1 MSRRVVRSTH
11 EIRRL
16 TGFLVILFL
25 AAIVPVESYSA
36 GNPYDEVER
45 TVHNILPPSGSFT
58 LKDLCLSCHVDG
70 NIYVPGMPL
79 PTEEASLPI
88 FPVFGSPEEQ
98 KPAWEPDTTTKT
110 FDVPKSWPLPR
121 NMSPERPFGISA
133 DCLGCHDGAIAADVH
148 QGKERRGAEGA
159 TALSNLLDRLEARLG
174 TNPSRPTSAIPD
186 HPISTIYP
194 ISPDGTQLIEKVISS
209 QTRYFPIPD
218 LQDEQLVLPTAR
230 TSQYYAQTPGNPK
243 RGQTDDEA
251 KVLARAA
258 DEGDDP
264 REQFRLIHTTF
275 GVMHCDSCHNAHSE
289 LHAGF
294 LRDKSPQ
301 LCLVCHD
308 R

>member
-1 MSRRVVRSTH
+1 MNRRMGRLLH
-11 EIRRL
+11 ETRRL
-16 TGFLVILFL
+16 SALLVVVLL
-25 AAIVPVESYSA
+25 AATVPVESYGA

-70 NIYVPGMPL
+70 NIYVPGMP
-79 PTEEASLPI
+79 PPKEEASLPI

-98 KPAWEPDTTTKT
+98 KPAWEPGTTVKT

-148 QGKERRGAEGA
+148 QGKERLGAAGA
-159 TALSNLLDRLEARLG
+159 TAFSNLLDRLEERLG
-174 TNPSRPTSAIPD
+174 TNPARPTSTIPD
-186 HPISTIYP
+186 HPISTVYP
-194 ISPDGTQLIEKVISS
+194 ISPDGTQLMERPISS
-209 QTRYFPIPD
+209 QSRYFPIPD
-218 LQDEQLVLPTAR
+218 LQDEQLVLPSAA
-230 TSQYYAQTPGNPK
+230 TSQYYAKTPGNPT
-243 RGQTDDEA
+243 RGLAEEEA
-251 KVLARAA
+251 AA
-258 DEGDDP
+258 LVSAAGGEVDP
-264 REQFRLIHTTF
+264 REQYRLIHTTF

-301 LCLVCHD
+301 LCLVCHN